1 VIYTRLYNEIKTIL
15 EKVSNVKEIHE
26 APTDIFT
33 KYPAVVFFPAGVSN
47 VFSTTS
53 DNFKEYR
60 FKMFVL
66 AGTEGTNMNNIFV
79 NVLSNT
85 SDKILEQFD
94 EDWSLNN
101 IDGHRVWL
109 RIEAGTWG
117 LEKTNKGLTAI
128 SEFDI
133 LVKLS
138 TSI

>member
-1 VIYTRLYNEIKTIL
+1 MIYQQLYNEIDTIL
-15 EKVSNVKEIHE
+15 QGVSNVKEIHK

-53 DNFKEYR
+53 DNYKEYR
-60 FKMFVL
+60 YKMFVI
-66 AGTEGTNMNNIFV
+66 AGTEGTTMNNLFV

-85 SDKILEQFD
+85 SDKILEAFD
-94 EDWSLNN
+94 ENWSLSN
-101 IDGHRVWL
+101 ISGHRVWI

-117 LEKTNKGLTAI
+117 LEKTNKGLSAVA
-128 SEFDI
+128 EFDI
-133 LVKLS
+133 IIKLS

>member
-1 VIYTRLYNEIKTIL
+1 MIFTQLYNEIKTIL
-15 EKVSNVKEIHE
+15 EKVSNVKEIHQ

-33 KYPAVVFFPAGVSN
+33 KYPAVVFFPSGVSN

-53 DNFKEYR
+53 DNFKEYK

-94 EDWSLNN
+94 KDWSLNN

-117 LEKTNKGLTAI
+117 LEKTNKGLTAVA
-128 SEFDI
+128 EFEI

-138 TSI
+138 TSN